1 MQQLASIRLRMEA
14 MVRQAQDAICKAVE
28 ELDGQAFGADVWQH
42 TTGGGGISRV
52 MQNGKVFE
60 KAGVNVAMVYG
71 TLAAEAARATLGQG
85 RALGD
90 HEVNFYATGVS
101 VVIHPHNPMAP
112 SAHANYR
119 YVEYVPH
126 HGPAPVSWWFG
137 GGADLT
143 PAYLFEADA
152 VHFHRVH
159 KEVCDQHCVSFYP
172 RFKQWCDE
180 YFYIAHRGECR
191 GVGGIFFDNLNDR
204 RPEALLAFVTQCAQ
218 AFVPAYLPLV
228 ARRKDMP
235 YSDRHKQWQQLRRGR
250 YVEFNLT
257 YDRGTLFG
265 LKTGGRIE
273 SILMSLPLLAR
284 WEYDFQP
291 PPGSAEARTL
301 EVLRNP
307 RAWLPTSMEVRRAGN
322 TARAPQARP

>member
-1 MQQLASIRLRMEA
+1 MEA
-14 MVRQAQDAICKAVE
+14 MARQAQDTICKAVE
-28 ELDGQAFGADVWQH
+28 ELDGQTFGTDMWQRAA
-42 TTGGGGISRV
+42 GGGGISRV

-60 KAGVNVAMVYG
+60 KAGVNVAMVHG
-71 TLAAEAARATLGQG
+71 TLAPEAARAVLGQ
-85 RALGD
+85 RQALGD
-90 HEVNFYATGVS
+90 HEVSFYATGVS
-101 VVIHPHNPMAP
+101 VVMHPHNPMAP

-119 YVEYVPH
+119 YVEYAPH
-126 HGPAPVSWWFG
+126 HGSTPTSWWFG

-152 VHFHRVH
+152 VHFHRLH
-159 KEVCDQHCVSFYP
+159 KEVCDRHCASFYP

-204 RPEALLAFVTQCAQ
+204 RPEALLAFVTHCAQ

-228 ARRKDMP
+228 TRRKDMP
-235 YSDRHKQWQQLRRGR
+235 YNDRHKQWQQLRRGR

-265 LKTGGRIE
+265 FKTGGRTE
-273 SILMSLPLLAR
+273 SILMSLPLTAR

-291 PPGSAEARTL
+291 ALGSAEARTM
-301 EVLRNP
+301 EVLRHP
-307 RAWLPTSMEVRRAGN
+307 RAWVSTSI
-322 TARAPQARP
+322 

>member
-1 MQQLASIRLRMEA
+1 
-14 MVRQAQDAICKAVE
+14 
-28 ELDGQAFGADVWQH
+28 
-42 TTGGGGISRV
+42 
-52 MQNGKVFE
+52 MQNGTVFE

-71 TLAAEAARATLGQG
+71 TLSAEAARAALGHG
-85 RALGD
+85 RGLGD
-90 HEVNFYATGVS
+90 HEVSFYATGVS

-126 HGPAPVSWWFG
+126 HDAAPASWWFG

-143 PAYLFEADA
+143 PAYLFEEDA
-152 VHFHRVH
+152 VHFHRLH
-159 KEVCDQHCVSFYP
+159 KEVCDRHCVSFYP

-180 YFYIAHRGECR
+180 YFYIAHRGERR

-204 RPEALLAFVTQCAQ
+204 PPEALLTFVTHCAQ

-228 ARRKDMP
+228 LRRKDMP
-235 YSDRHKQWQQLRRGR
+235 YNERHKQWQQLRRGR

-265 LKTGGRIE
+265 LKTGGRTE
-273 SILMSLPLLAR
+273 SILMSLPLMAR

-291 PPGSAEARTL
+291 TPGSAEARTV
-301 EVLRNP
+301 EVLRQP
-307 RAWLPTSMEVRRAGN
+307 RAWVATSV
-322 TARAPQARP
+322 